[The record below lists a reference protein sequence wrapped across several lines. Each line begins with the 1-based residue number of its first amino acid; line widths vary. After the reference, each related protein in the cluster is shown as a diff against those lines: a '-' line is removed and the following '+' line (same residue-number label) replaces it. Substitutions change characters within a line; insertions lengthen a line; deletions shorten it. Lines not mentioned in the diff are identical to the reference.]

1 MPVIAIIVATA
12 KHRVIGL
19 GNDIPWYCPADLQ
32 YFKKTTLG
40 RPVIMG
46 RKTWDSL
53 KIQPLPGR
61 ENIIIT
67 SDPAF
72 TAEGGVIVNSIEQAL
87 QHVAQ
92 EEKIFIIGGA
102 MIYEQMLDHADE
114 LYVTEVDTEVEG
126 DRYFPVIDQQQW
138 RLDGAENY
146 SADDKNPHNMIFK
159 RYIRQR

>member
-12 KHRVIGL
+12 KHRVIGQ

-40 RPVIMG
+40 APVIMG

-67 SDPAF
+67 RDPAF
-72 TAEGGVIVNSIEQAL
+72 TAKGCVIVNSIELAL
-87 QHVAQ
+87 EHVAQ
-92 EEKIFIIGGA
+92 VEKIFIIGGA

-114 LYVTEVDTEVEG
+114 LYVTEVDAEVGG
-126 DRYFPVIDQQQW
+126 DRYFPVIDQHQW
-138 RLDGAENY
+138 CLDRAEKY
-146 SADDKNPHNMIFK
+146 SADDRNPYNMVFK
-159 RYIRQR
+159 RYIRER

>member
-12 KHRVIGL
+12 KHRVIGQ

-40 RPVIMG
+40 TPVIMG

-67 SDPAF
+67 RDPAF
-72 TAEGGVIVNSIEQAL
+72 TAKGCVIVNSIELAL
-87 QHVAQ
+87 EHVAQ
-92 EEKIFIIGGA
+92 VEKIFIIGGA

-114 LYVTEVDTEVEG
+114 LYVTEIDAEVGG
-126 DRYFPVIDQQQW
+126 DRYFPVIDQHQW
-138 RLDGAENY
+138 CLDRAEKY
-146 SADDKNPHNMIFK
+146 SADDRNPYNMVFK
-159 RYIRQR
+159 RYIRER

>member
-12 KHRVIGL
+12 KHHVIGQ

-40 RPVIMG
+40 APVIMG

-67 SDPAF
+67 RDPHF
-72 TAEGGVIVNSIEQAL
+72 TADGCVIVNTIEQAL
-87 QHVAQ
+87 KHVAQ
-92 EEKIFIIGGA
+92 VEKIFIIGGA
-102 MIYEQMLDHADE
+102 MIYEQMLAHADE
-114 LYVTEVDTEVEG
+114 LYVTEVDADVKG
-126 DRYFPVIDQQQW
+126 DRYFPAIDQQQW
-138 RLDGAENY
+138 SLTRAENY
-146 SADDKNPHNMIFK
+146 CADEKNPFNMIFK
-159 RYIRQR
+159 HYKRQR